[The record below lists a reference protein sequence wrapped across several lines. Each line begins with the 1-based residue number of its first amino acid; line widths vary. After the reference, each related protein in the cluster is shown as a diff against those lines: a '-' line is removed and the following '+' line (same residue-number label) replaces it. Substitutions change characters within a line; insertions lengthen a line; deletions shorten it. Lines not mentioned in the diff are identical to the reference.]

1 MEDRGEMNMAIFGR
15 IVTAMVTPFND
26 KGQID
31 WNRTEKLIDYLI
43 DTGSEALVV
52 SGTTGESPTLSRQEK
67 LDLFAFSVQKAKGRV
82 KVIAGTG
89 CNDTEESIT
98 FSREAAKTGID
109 AIMLV
114 APYYS
119 RTSQEGLYQHFKA
132 ISEAVELPIML
143 YNVPGRTG
151 VNMTADTTLRLA
163 ELPNVVCI
171 KEASGNLTQM
181 AQIIEHAP
189 QGFELYS
196 GDDGLTI
203 PVLSIGGVGIV
214 SVTSHVIGLEMKEMM
229 DAFFKGDTSRAA
241 ALHRQLVPIFEGAF
255 KYPNPTPIKAALNKK
270 GIEVGGVRLPLMNLT
285 AEEASYIK
293 EWL

>member
-1 MEDRGEMNMAIFGR
+1 MAIFGH

-31 WNRTEKLIDYLI
+31 WDRTEKLIDYLI

-214 SVTSHVIGLEMKEMM
+214 SVTSHIIGLEMKEMM

-270 GIEVGGVRLPLMNLT
+270 GIEVGGVRLPLVNLT
-285 AEEASYIK
+285 AEEASYIN

>member
-1 MEDRGEMNMAIFGR
+1 MAIFGR

-31 WNRTEKLIDYLI
+31 WDRTEKLIDYLI

-67 LDLFAFSVQKAKGRV
+67 LDLFTFSVQKAKSRV

-151 VNMTADTTLRLA
+151 VNMIADTTLRLA

-214 SVTSHVIGLEMKEMM
+214 SVTSHIIGLEMKEMM

-270 GIEVGGVRLPLMNLT
+270 GIEVGGVRLPLVNLT
-285 AEEASYIK
+285 AEEASYIN

>member
-1 MEDRGEMNMAIFGR
+1 MAIFGR

-31 WNRTEKLIDYLI
+31 WDRTEKLIDYLI

-67 LDLFAFSVQKAKGRV
+67 LDLFTFSVQKAKGRV

-214 SVTSHVIGLEMKEMM
+214 SVTSHIIGLEMKEMM

-270 GIEVGGVRLPLMNLT
+270 GIEVGGVRLPLVNLT
-285 AEEASYIK
+285 AEEASYIN

>member
-1 MEDRGEMNMAIFGR
+1 MAIFGR

-31 WNRTEKLIDYLI
+31 WDRTEKLIDYLI

>member
-1 MEDRGEMNMAIFGR
+1 MAIFGR
-15 IVTAMVTPFND
+15 IATAMVTPFNGE
-26 KGQID
+26 GQID
-31 WNRTEKLIDYLI
+31 WDRTEKLIDYLI
-43 DTGSEALVV
+43 ATGSDALVV
-52 SGTTGESPTLSRQEK
+52 SGTTGESPTLSKQEK
-67 LDLFAFSVQKAKGRV
+67 LDLFSFSVKKAKGRV

-89 CNDTEESIT
+89 CNDTEASIT
-98 FSREAAKTGID
+98 FTKEAAKTGVD

-119 RTSQEGLYQHFKA
+119 RTSQEGLYQHFKV

-151 VNMTADTTLRLA
+151 VNMTAETTLRLA

-196 GDDGLTI
+196 GDDGLTV
-203 PVLSIGGVGIV
+203 PVLSIGGVGVV
-214 SVTSHVIGLEMKEMM
+214 SVTSHVIGLEMKEMV
-229 DAFFKGDTSRAA
+229 DAFYNGDASRAA
-241 ALHRQLVPIFEGAF
+241 ALHRKLVPIFEGAF
-255 KYPNPTPIKAALNKK
+255 KYPNPTPIKAALNRK
-270 GIEVGGVRLPLMNLT
+270 GIEVGGVRLPLVDLT
-285 AEEASYIK
+285 EEEAAYTN

>member
-1 MEDRGEMNMAIFGR
+1 MAIFGR

-31 WNRTEKLIDYLI
+31 WDRTEKLIDYLI

-285 AEEASYIK
+285 AEEASYIN

>member
-1 MEDRGEMNMAIFGR
+1 MAIFGR

-31 WNRTEKLIDYLI
+31 WDRTEKLIDYLI

-89 CNDTEESIT
+89 CNDTEESII

>member
-1 MEDRGEMNMAIFGR
+1 MAIFGR

-31 WNRTEKLIDYLI
+31 WDRTEKLINYLI

-52 SGTTGESPTLSRQEK
+52 SGTTGESPTLSNQEK
-67 LDLFAFSVQKAKGRV
+67 LDLFAFSVQKANGRV

-89 CNDTEESIT
+89 CNDTEETIS
-98 FSREAAKTGID
+98 FSKEAAKTGID

-151 VNMTADTTLRLA
+151 INMTADTTLRLA

-181 AQIIEHAP
+181 AQIIERAP

-203 PVLSIGGVGIV
+203 PVLSIGGVGVV

-229 DAFFKGDTSRAA
+229 DAFFKGDTSGAA
-241 ALHRQLVPIFEGAF
+241 ALHRKLVPIFEGAF

-270 GIEVGGVRLPLMNLT
+270 GIEVGGVRLPLVELT
-285 AEEASYIK
+285 DEEASYID

>member
-1 MEDRGEMNMAIFGR
+1 MAIFGR

-31 WNRTEKLIDYLI
+31 WDRTEKLINYLI

-52 SGTTGESPTLSRQEK
+52 SGTTGESPTLSKQEK
-67 LDLFAFSVQKAKGRV
+67 LDLFTFSVQKANGRA

-89 CNDTEESIT
+89 CNATEETIAFT
-98 FSREAAKTGID
+98 KEATKTGID

-151 VNMTADTTLRLA
+151 INVTADTTLRLA

-181 AQIIEHAP
+181 AQIIERAP

-203 PVLSIGGVGIV
+203 PVLSIGGVGVV

-241 ALHRQLVPIFEGAF
+241 ALHRKLVPIFEGAF

-270 GIEVGGVRLPLMNLT
+270 GIEVGGVRLPLVELT
-285 AEEASYIK
+285 DEEASYID

>member
-1 MEDRGEMNMAIFGR
+1 MAIFGR

-26 KGQID
+26 KGEID
-31 WNRTEKLIDYLI
+31 WDRTEKLIDYLI

-214 SVTSHVIGLEMKEMM
+214 SVTSHIIGLEMKEMM

-270 GIEVGGVRLPLMNLT
+270 GIEVGGVRLPLVNLT
-285 AEEASYIK
+285 AEEASYLN

>member
-1 MEDRGEMNMAIFGR
+1 MAIFGR

-31 WNRTEKLIDYLI
+31 WDRTEKLIDYLI

-214 SVTSHVIGLEMKEMM
+214 SVTSHIIGLEMKEMM

-270 GIEVGGVRLPLMNLT
+270 GIEVGGVRLPLVNLT
-285 AEEASYIK
+285 AEEASYIN

>member
-1 MEDRGEMNMAIFGR
+1 MAIFGR

-31 WNRTEKLIDYLI
+31 WDRTEKLIDYLI

-203 PVLSIGGVGIV
+203 PVLTIGGVGIV
-214 SVTSHVIGLEMKEMM
+214 SVTSHIIGLEMKEMM

-270 GIEVGGVRLPLMNLT
+270 GIEVGGVRLPLVNLT
-285 AEEASYIK
+285 AEEASYIN

>member
-1 MEDRGEMNMAIFGR
+1 MAIFGR

-31 WNRTEKLIDYLI
+31 WDRTEKLINYLI

-52 SGTTGESPTLSRQEK
+52 SGTTGESPTLSKQEK
-67 LDLFAFSVQKAKGRV
+67 LDLFTFSVQKANGRV

-89 CNDTEESIT
+89 CNDTEETIAFT
-98 FSREAAKTGID
+98 KEATKTGID

-151 VNMTADTTLRLA
+151 INVTADTTLRLA

-181 AQIIEHAP
+181 AQIIERAP

-203 PVLSIGGVGIV
+203 PVLSIGGVGVV

-241 ALHRQLVPIFEGAF
+241 ALHRKLVPIFEGAF

-270 GIEVGGVRLPLMNLT
+270 GIEVGGVRLPLVELT
-285 AEEASYIK
+285 DEEASYID

>member
-1 MEDRGEMNMAIFGR
+1 MAIFGR